1 MSIFK
6 FTLETDFFFFEQ
18 DAVSLIVKQVILE
31 KSAKSTLAVTVPVTT
46 NEICRDNS
54 IKLINQLCCY
64 FFLLVMSES
73 FRKDMWKNIACGL
86 IPFLL
91 KPTC

>member
-6 FTLETDFFFFEQ
+6 FTLETDFFFFEE

-31 KSAKSTLAVTVPVTT
+31 KSAKSALAVTVPVTI

-54 IKLINQLCCY
+54 IKINKPAILL
-64 FFLLVMSES
+64 FFLAGHV
-73 FRKDMWKNIACGL
+73 
-86 IPFLL
+86 
-91 KPTC
+91 

>member
-6 FTLETDFFFFEQ
+6 FTLETDFFFFFFFEH

-31 KSAKSTLAVTVPVTT
+31 KSAKSAVTVPVTT

-73 FRKDMWKNIACGL
+73 FRKDVEKRYLWINTFFA
-86 IPFLL
+86 
-91 KPTC
+91 